1 KCVESI
7 IGKGD
12 VAKWADCF
20 CPTPCENSQFEATFT
35 MAPFVRN
42 RNKCGAYNKIQREN
56 ATEECEDLSGKPDY
70 VIINVQ
76 VPRLSMSIFEET
88 PAWTLNRLIGTIGG
102 LGGVVCGINLITF
115 VEFGFLFLIQLPL
128 ILFFNRQF

>member
-7 IGKGD
+7 IEKGD
-12 VAKWADCF
+12 ISQWADCF
-20 CPTPCENSQFEATFT
+20 CPTPCENSQFDATFT

-42 RNKCGAYNKIQREN
+42 RNKCNAYNS
-56 ATEECEDLSGKPDY
+56 TERVKAKECEDLNRKPDY

-76 VPRLSMSIFEET
+76 VPRLSISIFEET

-115 VEFGFLFLIQLPL
+115 FEFGFILVELPF
-128 ILFFNRQF
+128 ILLLNRRL